1 MKKIDVILQARENS
15 KRFHSK
21 IFRNINGKSIL
32 EIIVKE
38 IKKSREIDR
47 FFIATSKFT
56 NKKKILK
63 ISKKYNCIPFFGQE
77 KNVLKRFY
85 EITNKYKVK
94 HILRLTADNI
104 FISSKFID
112 KVCLNYK
119 KNNYDYYSNLLKVT
133 FPEGYTFE
141 IFNKKTL
148 DKISR
153 KSNSVDREHVTVS
166 VVKGLIKVHKKK
178 NYEDKIDHSHL
189 RLTCDY
195 KEDFDYIKKL
205 FYNFKKIPS
214 YYQLLKF
221 IKKKKL
227 FNYTKKKSSI
237 HYSK

>member
-15 KRFHSK
+15 KRFHNK

-32 EIIVKE
+32 EIIVEE

-47 FFIATSKFT
+47 FFIATSKLT
-56 NKKKILK
+56 NKEKILK
-63 ISKKYNCIPFFGQE
+63 ISKKYNCIAFFGQE
-77 KNVLKRFY
+77 KNVLKRFN

-141 IFNKKTL
+141 IFSKKTL
-148 DKISR
+148 DKIFLR
-153 KSNSVDREHVTVS
+153 NNLEDREHITAS
-166 VVKGLIKVHKKK
+166 VVKRLIKVNRKK
-178 NYEDKIDHSHL
+178 NYKDKADHSYL
-189 RLTCDY
+189 TLTCDY

-205 FYNFKKIPS
+205 FYYLKKIPS
-214 YYQLLKF
+214 YHQLLKF

-227 FNYTKKKSSI
+227 FNYTKKNSSM